1 MESEGLGSMLGTT
14 LLSLVAVVAL
24 AWVVLWLLKKSSL
37 VQGQA
42 QAVKVISSVAVG
54 AKERVVQVQYKDKE
68 LLLGVTA
75 NAIHVLAESSAKA
88 ETTGSGSPQPTSDQ
102 GNH

>member
-37 VQGQA
+37 VHGQA
-42 QAVKVISSVAVG
+42 QGVKVISSVAVG
-54 AKERVVQVQYKDKE
+54 AKERVVQLQYKDKE

-75 NAIHVLAESSAKA
+75 NANQVLGESAIEPSKIAERK
-88 ETTGSGSPQPTSDQ
+88 QDSDQ
-102 GNH
+102 GSH

>member
-1 MESEGLGSMLGTT
+1 MLGTT
-14 LLSLVAVVAL
+14 LLSLVAVIAL

-75 NAIHVLAESSAKA
+75 NAIHVLAESSAA
-88 ETTGSGSPQPTSDQ
+88 PTQIAVHQPDSDQ

>member
-1 MESEGLGSMLGTT
+1 MGSEGLGSMLATT
-14 LLSLVAVVAL
+14 LLSLLAVVAL

-54 AKERVVQVQYKDKE
+54 TKERVVQIQYKDKE

-75 NAIHVLAESSAKA
+75 NAIHVLAESNA
-88 ETTGSGSPQPTSDQ
+88 EPTGSQSQKSDSDQ

>member
-1 MESEGLGSMLGTT
+1 MLATT
-14 LLSLVAVVAL
+14 LLSLLAVVAL

-88 ETTGSGSPQPTSDQ
+88 ETTGSGSPQSTSDQ